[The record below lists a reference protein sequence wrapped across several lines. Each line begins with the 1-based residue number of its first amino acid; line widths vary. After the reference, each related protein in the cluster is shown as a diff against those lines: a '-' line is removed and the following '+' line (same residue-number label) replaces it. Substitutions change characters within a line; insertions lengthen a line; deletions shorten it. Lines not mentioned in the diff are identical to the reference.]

1 MSLLSLAKLT
11 LTAHLNPISNSSSCR
26 EAPSHLSLIQ
36 FDWPSLW
43 AMLDGTLC
51 EVDRAFYPALVEGD
65 LSVHFWL
72 CSEKKKKLVK
82 RSCLCH
88 CVPLRGRLSNKM
100 NNLPFIDISDTQR
113 RDRGE
118 ITGLCW
124 WVFSKCLRNMSH
136 KCKSFVFTLF
146 DLEMISRLYFFLSW
160 DARVGQ
166 PPSLPLLDALRPA
179 PNLETGELSEE
190 SEPQWQ
196 RGCRNKLLAN
206 PCQTYQTSVTCGAGQ
221 PSASRAHLAARN

>member
-72 CSEKKKKLVK
+72 CSEKNKLVK

-88 CVPLRGRLSNKM
+88 CVPPRGRLSDNM

-113 RDRGE
+113 RDRVE
-118 ITGLCW
+118 ITGLCRW
-124 WVFSKCLRNMSH
+124 IFSNCLRNMSH
-136 KCKSFVFTLF
+136 KCKWFVFTLF
-146 DLEMISRLYFFLSW
+146 DLEMISRLYFFLEMHESDNLHLCPSW
-160 DARVGQ
+160 ALCGLHLIWKLVNCLR
-166 PPSLPLLDALRPA
+166 SLSRSDR
-179 PNLETGELSEE
+179 E
-190 SEPQWQ
+190 
-196 RGCRNKLLAN
+196 
-206 PCQTYQTSVTCGAGQ
+206 GAEI
-221 PSASRAHLAARN
+221 SF